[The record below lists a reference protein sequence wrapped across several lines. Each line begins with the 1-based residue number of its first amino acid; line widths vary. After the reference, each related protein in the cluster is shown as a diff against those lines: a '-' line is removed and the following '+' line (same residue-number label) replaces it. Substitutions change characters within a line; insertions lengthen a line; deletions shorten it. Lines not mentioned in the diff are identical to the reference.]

1 MAVAVTNLI
10 GCQEM
15 QQERVQLA
23 QRMLADK
30 YQEEFVVY
38 SQGKSY
44 GTEANNT
51 FTVIA
56 YPEMQKDLKFEA
68 EIEKEGA
75 YMFDQ
80 YVSRKISA
88 KIEQQVEKVL
98 ASEIDDFE
106 VKIGASN
113 KVTDT
118 VDSNISIEEFV
129 QLEDSLQ
136 FAAYIVVNKNEIE
149 KMETQQLYTLISDI
163 YRNIPNIKGSVRLYF
178 TTIDKIDLVHDYLNE
193 TANMDEGFKDIV
205 GKEKNIYLQI
215 DNSRLINSYE
225 EFAQLYGE

>member
-1 MAVAVTNLI
+1 MAVAITNLM

-23 QRMLADK
+23 QQLLADK

-38 SQGKSY
+38 SQGRSY
-44 GTEANNT
+44 GTAANNT

-56 YPEMQKDLKFEA
+56 YPEMQKDIKFAA

-80 YVSRKISA
+80 YVSRKVSA

-98 ASEIDDFE
+98 ASEIKDFA

-118 VDSNISIEEFV
+118 VDSNISIEEFI
-129 QLEDSLQ
+129 QLEDSVQ
-136 FAAYIVVNKNEIE
+136 FAAYIVVNKQEIE
-149 KMETQQLYTLISDI
+149 KMETQHLYTLISEI
-163 YRNIPNIKGSVRLYF
+163 YGNIPDIKGSVRLYF
-178 TTIDKIDLVHDYLNE
+178 TTADKIDLVHDYLNE
-193 TANMDEGFKDIV
+193 TANMDEGYKDIV
-205 GKEKNIYLQI
+205 GKEKNVYLQI